1 LSDII
6 KIIGKEEII
15 KLKGGS
21 TNLYK
26 KYLDKLEE
34 LGISSTLRVKRKDG
48 YLVFYVKLKK
58 SYK

>member
-1 LSDII
+1 MSNTI

-15 KLKGGS
+15 KLKGRS

-34 LGISSTLRVKRKDG
+34 LGISSTLRVKREDG
-48 YLVFYVKLKK
+48 YLVFYVKLKSK
-58 SYK
+58 L

>member
-21 TNLYK
+21 TKLYK

-34 LGISSTLRVKRKDG
+34 LGVSSTLRVKREDG
-48 YLVFYVKLKK
+48 YLIFYVKLKK
-58 SYK
+58 KL

>member
-1 LSDII
+1 MSNTI

-15 KLKGGS
+15 KLKGCS

-34 LGISSTLRVKRKDG
+34 LGVSSTLRVKREDG
-48 YLVFYVKLKK
+48 YLIFYVKLKK
-58 SYK
+58 KL

>member
-1 LSDII
+1 MSNTI

-15 KLKGGS
+15 KLKGRS

-34 LGISSTLRVKRKDG
+34 LGISSTLRVKREYG
-48 YLVFYVKLKK
+48 YLVFYVKLKSK
-58 SYK
+58 L